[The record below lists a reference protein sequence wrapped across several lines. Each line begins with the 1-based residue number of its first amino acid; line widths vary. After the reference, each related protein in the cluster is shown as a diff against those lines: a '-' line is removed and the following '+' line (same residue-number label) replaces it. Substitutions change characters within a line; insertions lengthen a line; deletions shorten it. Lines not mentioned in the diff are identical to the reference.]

1 MPRPP
6 TPSAW
11 PPWDPTAGR
20 RVRRELTEW
29 ARPGETTH
37 WWRRATVTVAEG
49 VEFYDDDASGGCCA
63 KTSFVWIR

>member
-1 MPRPP
+1 
-6 TPSAW
+6 
-11 PPWDPTAGR
+11 
-20 RVRRELTEW
+20 VRRELTEW